1 MSLTNC
7 PSCLRRHSRR
17 WVKSEGRRVIG
28 ALIEATPMKRP
39 GTPEEIANTTL
50 FLASN
55 ESSYLTG
62 SDIYVDGGFSA

>member
-1 MSLTNC
+1 
-7 PSCLRRHSRR
+7 
-17 WVKSEGRRVIG
+17 
-28 ALIEATPMKRP
+28 MKRP